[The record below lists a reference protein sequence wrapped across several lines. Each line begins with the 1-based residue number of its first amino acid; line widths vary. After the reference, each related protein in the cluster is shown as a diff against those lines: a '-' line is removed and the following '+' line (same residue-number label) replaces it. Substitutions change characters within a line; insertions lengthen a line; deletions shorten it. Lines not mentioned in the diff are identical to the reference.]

1 MTRKSKRPCEK
12 HWMWPEAVVDD
23 GKLMI
28 VWHRCRPMKGG
39 FNRKENHLFNRTPE
53 GAIVKWERKWMRRHH
68 IPQPEFYN
76 ICTGTWHYPI
86 VCSGCGRRVGFGS
99 KDKPVK
105 GCFIDG
111 LRICP
116 DCHPEFYSEAA
127 KAERRRKS
135 EEIKLKVMKEFKD
148 EYKG

>member
-1 MTRKSKRPCEK
+1 MKIYSGRKRKPWLAYIKIVDEWRTIGMIPSK
-12 HWMWPEAVVDD
+12 
-23 GKLMI
+23 
-28 VWHRCRPMKGG
+28 PMKGG
-39 FNRKENHLFNRTPE
+39 YNRKRNHLFNRTPE
-53 GAIVKWERKWMRRHH
+53 GAMEKQDRRWMRRHH

-148 EYKG
+148 GSNR